1 MVGSLPLGLVRARGG
16 MIGGGAGGGGAG
28 GVGDTCIG

>member
-1 MVGSLPLGLVRARGG
+1 VMVGSLPFGLVRARGG
-16 MIGGGAGGGGAG
+16 MIGGGGAGAG